1 MQGLEIKEAE
11 ERTMD
16 AGTIRAIREG
26 SSRYKIQTNFIK
38 GKILLSPMETILSI
52 LGKFEYLE
60 SLVKLTR
67 KMKDESV
74 KTINLVKLDE
84 IATIRHIY
92 INKSHKSKSLH
103 LLVQVGNNLVEG
115 LVDT

>member
-1 MQGLEIKEAE
+1 
-11 ERTMD
+11 MD
-16 AGTIRAIREG
+16 ARTIKVIKEG
-26 SSRYKIQTNFIK
+26 SSQSKILTHFIK
-38 GKILLSPMETILSI
+38 GKISLSPMETILSI

-67 KMKDESV
+67 KKRDESV
-74 KTINLVKLDE
+74 KTTNLVKLDE

-103 LLVQVGNNLVEG
+103 LLVQVGNNLVER
-115 LVDT
+115 LVDTNAFMLAKVV